1 MPTMN
6 SSFEADASLAIELN
20 EDSPLRAAILSG
32 ETKPAGPKKTPS
44 TPPPPIIELGD
55 GRVEPP
61 APRTKAPLPDG
72 DEPLPAGPPEK
83 SDQLA
88 G

>member
-1 MPTMN
+1 MN

-61 APRTKAPLPDG
+61 TPRPKAPPLPEG
-72 DEPLPAGPPEK
+72 DEPLSPESPAK